1 MEQLEHEID
10 LLEQQEQEETL
21 KCQNNTLVNYDAEPE
36 KQQYDNEMQK
46 LFHQLDVCPIGQD
59 AVDGPSN
66 SSVYHLNQ
74 DIRKAEIC
82 LVNNELDGQISSNL
96 INLDH
101 SKGMLA
107 SSADPSMHSSGDELS
122 SCDLQSY
129 VRSTD
134 LSNLQMSRSYSSI
147 SAGSTTESKYSE
159 NSQVVASQLD
169 QKVMLIAKNYYGK
182 KAKSGVQRISEGKYK
197 ISGKIVFVRVCSFSN
212 VFSLNP
218 NTCCTSCLKVGQF
231 VGQLASCFLV
241 L

>member
-1 MEQLEHEID
+1 MEHEID
-10 LLEQQEQEETL
+10 LLEQQEQETL
-21 KCQNNTLVNYDAEPE
+21 KCQNDTLVHYDAPAE
-36 KQQYDNEMQK
+36 KQYDNDMQK
-46 LFHQLDVCPIGQD
+46 LFHQLDVRPIDTPD
-59 AVDGPSN
+59 APN

-82 LVNNELDGQISSNL
+82 LVNNELESQISSSNL
-96 INLDH
+96 MNLEH
-101 SKGMLA
+101 GKGMLNN
-107 SSADPSMHSSGDELS
+107 STDPSMHSSGDELS

-159 NSQVVASQLD
+159 NSQVVVSQLD

-197 ISGKIVFVRVCSFSN
+197 ISGKIVFVRVTMAS
-212 VFSLNP
+212 SL
-218 NTCCTSCLKVGQF
+218 S
-231 VGQLASCFLV
+231 SSS
-241 L
+241 